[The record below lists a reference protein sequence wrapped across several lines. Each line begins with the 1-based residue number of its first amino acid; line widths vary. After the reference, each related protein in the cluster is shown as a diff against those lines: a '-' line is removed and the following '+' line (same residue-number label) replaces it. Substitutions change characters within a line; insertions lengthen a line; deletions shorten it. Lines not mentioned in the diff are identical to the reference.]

1 MHSPVSSLT
10 APTLF
15 LLLVLF
21 AATSLFTGLL
31 FGSTDIQA
39 SLITRAL
46 FSPADD
52 TLTQIVWE
60 LRMPRVL
67 AGFVCGGLLALSG
80 ALLQILL
87 RNPLAD
93 PYILGVSGG
102 AGVGALGA
110 TLLGWGSVMIS
121 LTSLA
126 GALMT
131 ILIVFGLSFR
141 ISGWNMYHL
150 LLTGV
155 ALSAGYAALTAL
167 ILTVAPATDIKGMLF
182 WIMGDLSHAE
192 EILPAWII
200 LLSLTIIGLI
210 LSGSLN
216 VLSLGQRK
224 AQTLGLPVLPL
235 QAGIYF
241 CASLAT
247 VTALMLAGAIGF
259 IGLIAPHVILLAGI
273 SDYRWLLPLSVL
285 LGGSFLTLADMLS
298 RTLWAPQ
305 QLPVGVL
312 TALLGV
318 PMLLFLLSGNRQI
331 R

>member
-1 MHSPVSSLT
+1 MYSPASSLP
-10 APTLF
+10 APV
-15 LLLVLF
+15 LLLLLILL
-21 AATSLFTGLL
+21 AGISLFTGLL
-31 FGSTDIQA
+31 FGSTDVPVPVV
-39 SLITRAL
+39 TRVL

-52 TLTQIVWE
+52 VFTQIIRE
-60 LRMPRVL
+60 LRMPRVF
-67 AGFVCGGLLALSG
+67 AGFVCGGLLALAG
-80 ALLQILL
+80 ALLQALL

-110 TLLGWGSVMIS
+110 MLLGWGTAMTG

-126 GALMT
+126 GAMAT
-131 ILIVFGLSFR
+131 VLIVFGFSFR

-155 ALSAGYAALTAL
+155 ALSAGYAALTTL
-167 ILTVAPATDIKGMLF
+167 ILTVAPASDIKGMLF

-192 EILPAWII
+192 AILPASII
-200 LLSLTIIGLI
+200 LLSLAITGLMF
-210 LSGSLN
+210 SDSLN
-216 VLSLGQRK
+216 VLGLGQMK

-259 IGLIAPHVILLAGI
+259 IGLIAPHVIRLTGI
-273 SDYRWLLPLSVL
+273 SDYRWLLPLSIL
-285 LGGSFLTLADMLS
+285 LGGSLLTLADTLS

-318 PMLLFLLSGNRQI
+318 PMLLFLLSGTRQM

>member
-1 MHSPVSSLT
+1 
-10 APTLF
+10 
-15 LLLVLF
+15 
-21 AATSLFTGLL
+21 
-31 FGSTDIQA
+31 
-39 SLITRAL
+39 
-46 FSPADD
+46 
-52 TLTQIVWE
+52 
-60 LRMPRVL
+60 MPRVF
-67 AGFVCGGLLALSG
+67 AGFVCGGLLALAG
-80 ALLQILL
+80 VLLQVLL

-110 TLLGWGSVMIS
+110 MLLGWGTAVTG

-126 GALMT
+126 GAMVT
-131 ILIVFGLSFR
+131 VLIVFGFSFR
-141 ISGWNMYHL
+141 INGWNMYHL

-155 ALSAGYAALTAL
+155 ALSAGYAALTTL
-167 ILTVAPATDIKGMLF
+167 ILTVAPASDIKGMLF

-192 EILPAWII
+192 TILPASLI
-200 LLSLTIIGLI
+200 LLSLSIIGLM
-210 LSGSLN
+210 LSDSLN
-216 VLSLGQRK
+216 VLGLGQMK
-224 AQTLGLPVLPL
+224 AQTLGLRVLPL

-259 IGLIAPHVILLAGI
+259 IGLIAPHVIRLAGI
-273 SDYRWLLPLSVL
+273 SDYRWLLPLSIL
-285 LGGSFLTLADMLS
+285 LGGSFLTLADTLS

-318 PMLLFLLSGNRQI
+318 PMLLFLLSGTRQM